1 MDTSAHGKR
10 LGTIIRL
17 QSDIQGFVTEF
28 KR

>member
-1 MDTSAHGKR
+1 MDTSACGKR
-10 LGTIIRL
+10 LRMIIQL